1 VKDLLMNW
9 TPEILAAEL
18 TKRGEDWA
26 DKNAAA
32 DLLEENKKTLLAE
45 LTLQW
50 PQDSMAKAEARAK
63 AACRYLEHIKLMVEA
78 RRQANKARVS
88 YDSIRAF
95 EGMWRTNESTK
106 RAELGLR

>member
-1 VKDLLMNW
+1 MNW
-9 TPEILAAEL
+9 TPETLAEEL
-18 TKRGEDWA
+18 TKRGNDWA

-50 PQDSMAKAEARAK
+50 PQDSMVKAEARAK
-63 AACRYLEHIKLMVEA
+63 ADCRYRQHIELMVEA

-95 EGMWRTNESTK
+95 EGMWRTKESTL
-106 RAELGLR
+106 RAEMSLR